1 MARIRPFRAWTYA
14 REDADVT
21 ALTAPPYDVISPE
34 QRAELLTQSEHNV
47 VALELP
53 DGPLDPSSESNRY
66 STGAETWNEWR
77 ADGVVVQDSLP
88 TIYALEQRYKI
99 GDKPV
104 SRKAFI
110 TEVELHAFDEGII
123 LPHERTLPK
132 ALGDRFELTKATDAN
147 FSQVFGLY
155 EDAEQATASLFA
167 EAMAGEPTLTSM
179 DADNVESIVYAITD
193 STLIERIQAALLNSR
208 IFIADGHHRYTV
220 ALAYRDLRR
229 ELAEREGDDPVDPDF
244 NYVMMALVNMDDP
257 DLVVLPTHRVAD
269 HSDTF
274 DADQFWTGISANFIV
289 SDPADLHHALDHLA
303 KPAFLI
309 KTRADSS
316 PRLAV
321 LRDGIDLDEAIQTQH
336 SSAWKHLDV
345 AVLLELVLDPLL
357 NIHPDRAETLDRLS
371 FVKNAHDAMSA
382 TADHDVAFM
391 LRATGMDQLRRVSL
405 AGDVMPQKSTYFY
418 PKLLSGLVMR
428 GMD

>member
-14 REDADVT
+14 RDNADIT
-21 ALTAPPYDVISPE
+21 AFTAPPYDVISPA
-34 QRAELLTQSEHNV
+34 QRAELLAKSEHNV

-53 DGPLDPSSESNRY
+53 DGPLDPAAEDNRY
-66 STGAETWNEWR
+66 STGAETWGEWR
-77 ADGVVVQDSLP
+77 TSGVLVRDAEP
-88 TIYALEQRYKI
+88 TLYVLEQRYEISGKQI
-99 GDKPV
+99 

-110 TEVELHAFDEGII
+110 VEVELHAFDEGIV

-147 FSQVFGLY
+147 LSQVFGLY
-155 EDAEQATASLFA
+155 EDA
-167 EAMAGEPTLTSM
+167 
-179 DADNVESIVYAITD
+179 DNT
-193 STLIERIQAALLNSR
+193 TAALLAQATSGTPTMTSADADGVVSTVYAVTNADLVARVQSALADSR

-229 ELAEREGDDPVDPDF
+229 ELAEREGETPVDPDY

-269 HSDTF
+269 HHATFNAEEFWAALDTHF
-274 DADQFWTGISANFIV
+274 EV
-289 SDPADLHHALDHLA
+289 SDPTDAHTALDNHDR
-303 KPAFLI
+303 PAFLV
-309 KTRADSS
+309 KTKNDTS
-316 PRLAV
+316 PRLVV
-321 LRDGIDLDEAIQTQH
+321 LRDDVDLDTAIRTEH
-336 SSAWKHLDV
+336 SLAWKHLDV
-345 AVLLELVLDPLL
+345 SVLLELILDPLMG
-357 NIHPDRAETLDRLS
+357 IHPDRAETLDRLM
-371 FVKNAHDAMSA
+371 FVKNAHDALKEA
-382 TADHDVAFM
+382 GEHDVAFV
-391 LRATGMDQLRRVSL
+391 LRATGMDQLREVSL